1 VLAGKPEDKI
11 PCGRL
16 GTCRESTLK
25 LTLDEYGMKVW
36 IGCTWV
42 RIGLSGGLVNK
53 VVKLTVPLKAKV
65 FFISWATVT
74 FKKDFAP
81 WS

>member
-1 VLAGKPEDKI
+1 
-11 PCGRL
+11 
-16 GTCRESTLK
+16 
-25 LTLDEYGMKVW
+25 MKVW
-36 IGCTWV
+36 IGCTWL
-42 RIGLSGGLVNK
+42 RIGISDGLVNK